1 MTVKAKKVSLRT
13 AGYGAGIAVLCLSSP
28 LFLSSRPAAASD
40 SPYLNWQAKAAPVQ
54 ATDVPPPV
62 QTPQVP
68 VPPSP
73 YGQVGDPYVHMLSW
87 STKPGA
93 AQPRQT
99 VATAAPA
106 RRAPVQQTATYATA
120 PSEPVQTYQ
129 PRPNPSTRLTP
140 QAYRT
145 QPMASTLAEP
155 APDLTGQAPERPPV
169 PMVAAQMPAPAIV
182 RTRPPPSV
190 TAQQTTPR
198 PPIQAP
204 RSAPAAQVPAPV
216 TTAANDGAYQI
227 PASSP
232 YAARIAAARAEQ
244 ARAQAR
250 AQAQAARPP
259 QTAAPQTAPPQSP
272 APATVAAADD
282 DKPFVPGQHYTD
294 ASDAPRIYSLH
305 RAYGLKPDP
314 ITVDSHASGAVLDTS
329 ALDAAEAK
337 AAKDEKADEDTA
349 GDDPESDG
357 VSAKTPQ
364 DTSSASATQN
374 ASASKTN
381 KADQ

>member
-155 APDLTGQAPERPPV
+155 APDLTGQAQERPPV
-169 PMVAAQMPAPAIV
+169 PMVAAQMPAPAPV
-182 RTRPPPSV
+182 RARTPSPV
-190 TAQQTTPR
+190 MAQQTIPR

-204 RSAPAAQVPAPV
+204 RPAPAAQAPVPV

-250 AQAQAARPP
+250 AQAQAAATP
-259 QTAAPQTAPPQSP
+259 QTAATQAAP
-272 APATVAAADD
+272 APAAAADD

-357 VSAKTPQ
+357 VSAKAPQ